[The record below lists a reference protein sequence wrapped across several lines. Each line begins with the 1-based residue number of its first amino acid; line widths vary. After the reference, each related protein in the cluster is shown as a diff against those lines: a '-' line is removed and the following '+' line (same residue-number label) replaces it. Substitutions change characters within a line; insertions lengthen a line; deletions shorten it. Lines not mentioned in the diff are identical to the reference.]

1 MKVFFKNSFIKDFSS
16 LPANIKNEIREICV
30 EIFPK
35 LKSLANFKEHNI
47 KKISG
52 FSKYYRIRIGEYR
65 VGFKKDA
72 DGSIVF
78 MRTRHRKDIY
88 KVFP

>member
-1 MKVFFKNSFIKDFSS
+1 MKVFFKNSFIKDFSD
-16 LPANIKNEIREICV
+16 LPVGIKNEVRMICV
-30 EIFPK
+30 DIFPK
-35 LKSLANFKEHNI
+35 LENTASFKEHNI

-65 VGFKKDA
+65 IGFKKDT
-72 DGSIVF
+72 DNSIVF
-78 MRTRHRKDIY
+78 MRVKYRKDIY

>member
-1 MKVFFKNSFIKDFSS
+1 MKVFFKNSFIKDFDS
-16 LPANIKNEIREICV
+16 LPIDIKNEVRSICV
-30 EIFPK
+30 EIFPRFE
-35 LKSLANFKEHNI
+35 SLASFKEHNI

-52 FSKYYRIRIGEYR
+52 FSGYYRIRISDFRIGL
-65 VGFKKDA
+65 KKDT

-78 MRTRHRKDIY
+78 MRVRHRKDIY